1 MTSAIVVG
9 GGLGGSLLALYLS
22 RRGYS
27 VDVFERHDDER
38 SNRTGKRPALNI
50 TLCERGLAAL
60 EAVGARAAVLALAA
74 PARGRL
80 VHVDGSVVYQPY
92 GNNDEAIYSIARS
105 DLNDALLGLAE
116 TSARVRCHFGKRC
129 TGLDLSSAKVWFED
143 VHSKERLEA
152 QADFVVAADGAFST
166 VRQEFQRTDGFNFS
180 QSYWRHGGYKSLFVP
195 PRPDGSPALDAGALH
210 IWPRGRRMLIGF
222 PNHDGRLSL
231 SLLLPFTGKDSHE
244 SLTNGHEVVNFFRA
258 NFGDVTYLIPS
269 LVEQFFEKPANSL
282 LTIRC
287 DPWSAGGR
295 VLLIGDAAHAI
306 LPSYG
311 QGANAA
317 FEDCAVLDQCLA
329 EHAPDFQ
336 AAFRRFEALRRPSLD
351 VMADLCVEHFS
362 EICELIADPAFLK
375 RKEVERRLQD
385 LYPDSYRSLYSLVSF
400 SSMPYAQAIS
410 VELRQRGVL
419 DHILAY
425 DHLVNALD
433 SPAVRALLDESMAQG
448 SRNEPH

>member
-38 SNRTGKRPALNI
+38 SHRAGKRPALNI
-50 TLCERGLAAL
+50 TLCERGLAPL

-92 GNNDEAIYSIARS
+92 GNNGEAIYSIARS

-116 TSARVRCHFGKRC
+116 ASPRVRCHFGKRC
-129 TGLDLSSAKVWFED
+129 TGLDLSTARVWFED
-143 VHSKERLEA
+143 THSNERLEA
-152 QADFVVAADGAFST
+152 KADFVVGADGAFST
-166 VRQEFQRTDGFNFS
+166 VRQEFQRNDGFNFS

-195 PRPDGSPALDAGALH
+195 ARADGSPVLESGALH

-222 PNHDGRLSL
+222 PNHDGKLSL
-231 SLLLPFTGKDSHE
+231 SLLLPFTGEDSYE
-244 SLTNGHEVVNFFRA
+244 SLTHEREVMKFFRA
-258 NFGDVTYLIPS
+258 NFGDVTDLIPS
-269 LVEQFFEKPANSL
+269 LAEQFFAKRANSL

-287 DPWSAGGR
+287 DPWSIGDRA
-295 VLLIGDAAHAI
+295 LLIGDAAHAV

-317 FEDCAVLDQCLA
+317 FEDCAILDRCLA
-329 EHAPDFQ
+329 EHAPNFG
-336 AAFRRFEALRRPSLD
+336 AAFRQFEALRRPSLD

-362 EICELIADPAFLK
+362 ELCDLIADPSFLK
-375 RKEVERRLQD
+375 RKEVERRLHE
-385 LYPDSYRSLYSLVSF
+385 LYPDSYRSLYSMVSF
-400 SSMPYAQAIS
+400 SSMPYDQAIS
-410 VELRQRGVL
+410 LELRQRGL
-419 DHILAY
+419 LERLLARE
-425 DHLVNALD
+425 DLLGALD
-433 SPAVRALLDESMAQG
+433 SPAVRGLLQESMAEGRENGQI
-448 SRNEPH
+448 